1 VSGPVAINTK
11 PVAPIYGKVP
21 QPSGEARLD
30 IEVPPPAKEPAT
42 KAPAAKVAAPAPAV
56 KAPEPVKA
64 PAPSPMPATAS
75 APQGNGGK
83 MSLREKLMQEQLQ
96 KKQQQNVVETREPV
110 LDEVMEIWGQMR
122 DQLKAQAK
130 HGAVTSMNLASVRL
144 DGLTVVIKSVSLLNQ
159 KFLETEF
166 ATEFTE
172 GLRQRFHNQRVH
184 LKFEVDE
191 SAVEQPKDLEPKY
204 LNATERLKL
213 MAEQYPLVLELK
225 ERLKL
230 DLGF

>member
-1 VSGPVAINTK
+1 
-11 PVAPIYGKVP
+11 
-21 QPSGEARLD
+21 
-30 IEVPPPAKEPAT
+30 
-42 KAPAAKVAAPAPAV
+42 
-56 KAPEPVKA
+56 
-64 PAPSPMPATAS
+64 
-75 APQGNGGK
+75 

-96 KKQQQNVVETREPV
+96 KKQQQDVVETRDPV
-110 LDEVMEIWGQMR
+110 MEEVMELWGLMR

-144 DGLTVVIKSVSLLNQ
+144 EGLAVIIRSVSLLNQ

-172 GLRQRFHNQRVH
+172 RLRQRFHNQRVH
-184 LKFEVDE
+184 LKFEMDE
-191 SAVEQPKDLEPKY
+191 SAIEQSKDLEPKY